1 MVTRNFW
8 IEAEIEGRETSL
20 AGGPRSK
27 DGGMDVTLL
36 VSEDG
41 GISDGVR
48 ITCRSDGE
56 KNTIMVWGPDGKK
69 LYQEDLEKRKSEGR
83 ELVL

>member
-1 MVTRNFW
+1 MATRNFW
-8 IEAEIEGRETSL
+8 IEAEIEGRNTSL

-36 VSEDG
+36 VREDG

-56 KNTIMVWGPDGKK
+56 KNTIVVWGPDGEK
-69 LYQEDLEKRKSEGR
+69 LYER
-83 ELVL
+83 EYRR

>member
-1 MVTRNFW
+1 MATRNFW
-8 IEAEIEGRETSL
+8 INAEVDGRKTPL

-36 VSEDG
+36 VRDDG

-48 ITCRSDGE
+48 ITCRSDGG
-56 KNTIMVWGPDGKK
+56 KNTIRVWGPDGEK
-69 LYQEDLEKRKSEGR
+69 LYEREYKR
-83 ELVL
+83 

>member
-1 MVTRNFW
+1 MATRNFW
-8 IEAEIEGRETSL
+8 IKAEIDGRKTPL

-36 VSEDG
+36 VREDG

-48 ITCRSDGE
+48 ITCRSDGA
-56 KNTIMVWGPDGKK
+56 KNIVRVFFNG
-69 LYQEDLEKRKSEGR
+69 EIIAER
-83 ELVL
+83 EYRR

>member
-1 MVTRNFW
+1 MATRNFW
-8 IEAEIEGRETSL
+8 IEAEVDGRVTPL

-36 VSEDG
+36 VREDG

-48 ITCRSDGE
+48 ITCISDGE
-56 KNTIMVWGPDGKK
+56 KNTIRVWGPDGEK
-69 LYQEDLEKRKSEGR
+69 LYEREYKR
-83 ELVL
+83 

>member
-1 MVTRNFW
+1 MATRNFW
-8 IEAEIEGRETSL
+8 INAEIDGRETPM

-27 DGGMDVTLL
+27 DGGMDVLL
-36 VSEDG
+36 TVREDG

-56 KNTIMVWGPDGKK
+56 KNIIMVWGPDGEK
-69 LYQEDLEKRKSEGR
+69 LYER
-83 ELVL
+83 EYRR

>member
-1 MVTRNFW
+1 MATRNFW
-8 IEAEIEGRETSL
+8 INAEIDGRETPL

-27 DGGMDVTLL
+27 DGGMDVLL
-36 VSEDG
+36 TVREDG

-56 KNTIMVWGPDGKK
+56 KNVIRVWGPDGEK
-69 LYQEDLEKRKSEGR
+69 LYER
-83 ELVL
+83 EYLR

>member
-1 MVTRNFW
+1 MATRNFW
-8 IEAEIEGRETSL
+8 INAEIDGRETPL

-36 VSEDG
+36 VREDG

-48 ITCRSDGE
+48 ITCISDGE
-56 KNTIMVWGPDGKK
+56 KNTIRIWGPDGEK
-69 LYQEDLEKRKSEGR
+69 LYEREYKR
-83 ELVL
+83 

>member
-1 MVTRNFW
+1 MATRNFW
-8 IEAEIEGRETSL
+8 IKAEIDGRETPL

-36 VSEDG
+36 VREDG

-48 ITCRSDGE
+48 IACRSDGA
-56 KNTIMVWGPDGKK
+56 KNIVRVFFNGEIIAERE
-69 LYQEDLEKRKSEGR
+69 YKR
-83 ELVL
+83 

>member
-1 MVTRNFW
+1 MATRNFW
-8 IEAEIEGRETSL
+8 INAAVDGRKTPL

-36 VSEDG
+36 VREDG

-56 KNTIMVWGPDGKK
+56 KNIVRVWGPDGEK
-69 LYQEDLEKRKSEGR
+69 LYER
-83 ELVL
+83 EYLR

>member
-1 MVTRNFW
+1 MATRNFW
-8 IEAEIEGRETSL
+8 INAEIDGRKTPL

-36 VSEDG
+36 VRDDG

-69 LYQEDLEKRKSEGR
+69 LYDR
-83 ELVL
+83 EYRR

>member
-1 MVTRNFW
+1 MATRNFW
-8 IEAEIEGRETSL
+8 INVGVEGRKTPL

-36 VSEDG
+36 VREDG

-56 KNTIMVWGPDGKK
+56 KNTIMVCGPDGEK
-69 LYQEDLEKRKSEGR
+69 LYER
-83 ELVL
+83 EYLR

>member
-1 MVTRNFW
+1 MATRNFW
-8 IEAEIEGRETSL
+8 INAEIDGRETPL

-27 DGGMDVTLL
+27 DGGMDVLL
-36 VSEDG
+36 TVRDDG

-56 KNTIMVWGPDGKK
+56 KNVIRVWGPDGEK
-69 LYQEDLEKRKSEGR
+69 LYER
-83 ELVL
+83 EYRR

>member
-1 MVTRNFW
+1 MATRNFW
-8 IEAEIEGRETSL
+8 INAEIDGRETPL

-27 DGGMDVTLL
+27 DGGMDVLL
-36 VSEDG
+36 TVREDG

-56 KNTIMVWGPDGKK
+56 KNIVRVWGPDGEK
-69 LYQEDLEKRKSEGR
+69 LYEREYKR
-83 ELVL
+83 

>member
-1 MVTRNFW
+1 MATRNFW
-8 IEAEIEGRETSL
+8 INAEIDGRETPL

-36 VSEDG
+36 VREDG

-48 ITCRSDGE
+48 ITCISDGE
-56 KNTIMVWGPDGKK
+56 KNTVRVWGPDGEK
-69 LYQEDLEKRKSEGR
+69 LYER
-83 ELVL
+83 EYRR